1 MQIRPRLEAVIEDM
15 LDGRILLDEALEEFE
30 KLYIQKAFARN
41 KKRISN
47 TAEALG
53 IHRNTISKR
62 VNSYRAAERKHQLV
76 YTNGKKRSK
85 IHEPW
90 PSGSELKPHFFALP
104 RLTTGVAILILL
116 FSTHLSGLPISQ
128 IKT

>member
-15 LDGRILLDEALEEFE
+15 LDGHILLDEALDEFE
-30 KLYIQKAFARN
+30 KLYIQKAFVRS

-62 VNSYRAAERKHQLV
+62 VNSYRAAERKHQISFS
-76 YTNGKKRSK
+76 NGRKR
-85 IHEPW
+85 
-90 PSGSELKPHFFALP
+90 
-104 RLTTGVAILILL
+104 
-116 FSTHLSGLPISQ
+116 
-128 IKT
+128 IKHH